1 MKIYELIQNETILCN
16 VVEFPNKKVAVQWV
30 SKINSIVIYDSID
43 DFKEISLSND
53 RELLLIINFTTDEN
67 EMSTWDI
74 DPLTEVR
81 VYNKSLDE

>member
-1 MKIYELIQNETILCN
+1 MKIYELIQNETLLCN